1 MSRSVLPRPVS
12 LLGAALLP
20 LALLAV
26 APLAVAPLAVAPL
39 GAQQVR
45 VTLRDSLPRRDS
57 VLVRRVMPQNVDEL
71 LREVMQL
78 RERETKLAGELRAV
92 SEQDVVTR
100 RRLIEELQLTAKESF
115 ALMSVIEARCNA
127 ERSAPEGFLGINL
140 ENTFEALPNGRVV
153 MRNSVV
159 KSVEPGSPAQ
169 GAGLAVGDRLLAVSG
184 RSFENDLPD
193 LTDLLTIGRRV
204 VVRSER
210 EGNAREVTLTVARR
224 PESFGQTCG
233 EFERA
238 LQPLRMAGPARIV
251 MEGNLPRR
259 RPIGDSTLAASQPRL
274 GGVPADEVQ
283 WFVFM
288 PNSGGVTSR
297 VLFAG
302 AEFRTLDD
310 EWREVLGLK
319 SGVAGVFVNEVAQG
333 SPAAVAGLRKGDVVT
348 AVGKSPATSP
358 EVMVRLLNVSRDEA
372 TPLTVL
378 RGKDRRTLTWAARSA
393 TRVP

>member
-1 MSRSVLPRPVS
+1 MPGSVFPRRAMLFFV
-12 LLGAALLP
+12 GATLLP
-20 LALLAV
+20 LTLPAA
-26 APLAVAPLAVAPL
+26 APLA
-39 GAQQVR
+39 AQQVR
-45 VTLRDSLPRRDS
+45 VTQRDSLPRRDS
-57 VLVRRVMPQNVDEL
+57 VLVRRVMPQNVDAL
-71 LREVMQL
+71 LREVMLL

-92 SEQDVVTR
+92 SEQDMVTR
-100 RRLIEELQLTAKESF
+100 RRLIEELQSTARESF
-115 ALMSVIEARCNA
+115 TLMSVIEARCNA

-153 MRNSVV
+153 MRSSVV

-169 GAGLAVGDRLLAVSG
+169 GAGLLVGDRLLAISG

-224 PESFGQTCG
+224 PETFGQTCG

-251 MEGNLPRR
+251 MDGNLPRK

-274 GGVPADEVQ
+274 GGVPSDEVQ

-297 VLFAG
+297 AFFAG

-333 SPAAVAGLRKGDVVT
+333 SPASVAGLRKGDVVT
-348 AVGKSPATSP
+348 AVGKSPVTSP
-358 EVMVRLLNVSRDEA
+358 EVMVRLLNVNRDEA